1 MFNICLVEDEK
12 SLNNLIKTYLESA
25 GYNVIQCFS
34 GKEALELTTKIHLWI
49 LDIMLS
55 DDISGYDIIK
65 KIRET
70 DDKVPVIFTSAR
82 DQDLDKIIGLELG
95 SDDYITKPYSPKELV
110 LRVNNIIKRV
120 YKDTFDKITYE
131 DYKINVEKRT
141 VTLFDKEIKLT
152 TLEFELL
159 LLFVNNVGKSFSR
172 EEILNS
178 INSFKGE
185 YSQIPP
191 MYSALKQNGVRLY
204 ELARKGI
211 EVERKGRLINIH
223 NLEDIKINNPYIS
236 MKVTCSKGT
245 YIRSLCYDIGEKL
258 GVFATMT
265 QLNRAKTSVFSQ
277 EKSININELT
287 KENIN
292 DYILSMEEALE
303 KYDKIV
309 VNKKY
314 VKLLVNGVRVAD
326 GRFTKDKVI
335 NNKLYRVYDDENNF
349 IGLGE
354 RNDAGF
360 KIEKLLI
367 T

>member
-1 MFNICLVEDEK
+1 MNGVLNIFKPKGMSSFDAVRVVK
-12 SLNNLIKTYLESA
+12 KVA
-25 GYNVIQCFS
+25 GT
-34 GKEALELTTKIHLWI
+34 GKVGHTGTLDPEATGVLPICIGKATKII
-49 LDIMLS
+49 
-55 DDISGYDIIK
+55 
-65 KIRET
+65 
-70 DDKVPVIFTSAR
+70 
-82 DQDLDKIIGLELG
+82 
-95 SDDYITKPYSPKELV
+95 DYIMDSEK
-110 LRVNNIIKRV
+110 V
-120 YKDTFDKITYE
+120 YE
-131 DYKINVEKRT
+131 
-141 VTLFDKEIKLT
+141 VTLKLGIRT
-152 TLEFELL
+152 TTYDLEGEVLEERDPSHL
-159 LLFVNNVGKSFSR
+159 TE
-172 EEILNS
+172 EEILNA

-211 EVERKGRLINIH
+211 EVERKGRLVNIY

-303 KYDKIV
+303 KYDKIII
-309 VNKKY
+309 NKKY

>member
-1 MFNICLVEDEK
+1 MNGVLNIFKPKGMSSFDAVRVVK
-12 SLNNLIKTYLESA
+12 KVA
-25 GYNVIQCFS
+25 GT
-34 GKEALELTTKIHLWI
+34 GKVGHTGTLDPEATGVLPICIGKATKII
-49 LDIMLS
+49 
-55 DDISGYDIIK
+55 
-65 KIRET
+65 
-70 DDKVPVIFTSAR
+70 
-82 DQDLDKIIGLELG
+82 
-95 SDDYITKPYSPKELV
+95 DYIMDSEK
-110 LRVNNIIKRV
+110 V
-120 YKDTFDKITYE
+120 YE
-131 DYKINVEKRT
+131 
-141 VTLFDKEIKLT
+141 VTLKLGIRT
-152 TLEFELL
+152 TTYDLEGEVLEERDPSHL
-159 LLFVNNVGKSFSR
+159 TE
-172 EEILNS
+172 EEILNA

-211 EVERKGRLINIH
+211 EVERKGRLVNIY

-303 KYDKIV
+303 KYDKII

-314 VKLLVNGVRVAD
+314 AKLLVNGVRVAD

>member
-1 MFNICLVEDEK
+1 MNGVLNIFKPKGMSSFDAVRVVK
-12 SLNNLIKTYLESA
+12 KVA
-25 GYNVIQCFS
+25 GT
-34 GKEALELTTKIHLWI
+34 GKVGHTGTLDPEATGVLPICIGRATKII
-49 LDIMLS
+49 
-55 DDISGYDIIK
+55 
-65 KIRET
+65 
-70 DDKVPVIFTSAR
+70 
-82 DQDLDKIIGLELG
+82 
-95 SDDYITKPYSPKELV
+95 DYIMDSEK
-110 LRVNNIIKRV
+110 V
-120 YKDTFDKITYE
+120 YE
-131 DYKINVEKRT
+131 
-141 VTLFDKEIKLT
+141 VTLKLGIRT
-152 TLEFELL
+152 TTYDLEGEVLEERDPSHL
-159 LLFVNNVGKSFSR
+159 TE

-211 EVERKGRLINIH
+211 EVERKGRLVNIY

-303 KYDKIV
+303 
-309 VNKKY
+309 
-314 VKLLVNGVRVAD
+314 
-326 GRFTKDKVI
+326 
-335 NNKLYRVYDDENNF
+335 
-349 IGLGE
+349 
-354 RNDAGF
+354 
-360 KIEKLLI
+360 
-367 T
+367 

>member
-1 MFNICLVEDEK
+1 MNGVLNIFKPKGMSSFDAVRVVK
-12 SLNNLIKTYLESA
+12 KVA
-25 GYNVIQCFS
+25 GT
-34 GKEALELTTKIHLWI
+34 GKVGHTGTLDPEATGVLPICIGRATKII
-49 LDIMLS
+49 
-55 DDISGYDIIK
+55 
-65 KIRET
+65 
-70 DDKVPVIFTSAR
+70 
-82 DQDLDKIIGLELG
+82 
-95 SDDYITKPYSPKELV
+95 DYIMDSEK
-110 LRVNNIIKRV
+110 V
-120 YKDTFDKITYE
+120 YE
-131 DYKINVEKRT
+131 
-141 VTLFDKEIKLT
+141 VTLKLGIRT
-152 TLEFELL
+152 TTYDLEGEVLEERDPSHL
-159 LLFVNNVGKSFSR
+159 TE

-277 EKSININELT
+277 EKSINIDELT

>member
-1 MFNICLVEDEK
+1 MNGVLNIFKPKGMSSFDAVRVVK
-12 SLNNLIKTYLESA
+12 KVA
-25 GYNVIQCFS
+25 GT
-34 GKEALELTTKIHLWI
+34 GKVGHTGTLDPEATGVLPICIGRATKII
-49 LDIMLS
+49 
-55 DDISGYDIIK
+55 
-65 KIRET
+65 
-70 DDKVPVIFTSAR
+70 
-82 DQDLDKIIGLELG
+82 
-95 SDDYITKPYSPKELV
+95 DYIMDSEK
-110 LRVNNIIKRV
+110 V
-120 YKDTFDKITYE
+120 YE
-131 DYKINVEKRT
+131 
-141 VTLFDKEIKLT
+141 VTLKLGIRT
-152 TLEFELL
+152 TTYDLEGEVLEERDPSHL
-159 LLFVNNVGKSFSR
+159 TE

-303 KYDKIV
+303 KYDKII
-309 VNKKY
+309 VNKDRKS
-314 VKLLVNGVRVAD
+314 VV
-326 GRFTKDKVI
+326 
-335 NNKLYRVYDDENNF
+335 
-349 IGLGE
+349 
-354 RNDAGF
+354 
-360 KIEKLLI
+360 
-367 T
+367 

>member
-1 MFNICLVEDEK
+1 MNGVLNIFKPKGMSSFDAVRVVK
-12 SLNNLIKTYLESA
+12 KVA
-25 GYNVIQCFS
+25 GT
-34 GKEALELTTKIHLWI
+34 GKVGHTGTLDPEATGVLPICIGRATKII
-49 LDIMLS
+49 
-55 DDISGYDIIK
+55 
-65 KIRET
+65 
-70 DDKVPVIFTSAR
+70 
-82 DQDLDKIIGLELG
+82 
-95 SDDYITKPYSPKELV
+95 DYIMDSEK
-110 LRVNNIIKRV
+110 V
-120 YKDTFDKITYE
+120 YE
-131 DYKINVEKRT
+131 
-141 VTLFDKEIKLT
+141 VTLKLGIRT
-152 TLEFELL
+152 TTYDLEGEVLEERDPSHL
-159 LLFVNNVGKSFSR
+159 TE

-211 EVERKGRLINIH
+211 EVERKGRLVNIY

-277 EKSININELT
+277 EKSINIIELT

>member
-1 MFNICLVEDEK
+1 MNGVLNIFKPKGMSSFDAVRVVK
-12 SLNNLIKTYLESA
+12 KVART
-25 GYNVIQCFS
+25 
-34 GKEALELTTKIHLWI
+34 GKVGHTGTLDPEATGVLPICIGRATKII
-49 LDIMLS
+49 
-55 DDISGYDIIK
+55 
-65 KIRET
+65 
-70 DDKVPVIFTSAR
+70 
-82 DQDLDKIIGLELG
+82 
-95 SDDYITKPYSPKELV
+95 DYIMDSEK
-110 LRVNNIIKRV
+110 V
-120 YKDTFDKITYE
+120 YE
-131 DYKINVEKRT
+131 
-141 VTLFDKEIKLT
+141 VTLKLGIRT
-152 TLEFELL
+152 TTYDLEGEVLEERDPSHL
-159 LLFVNNVGKSFSR
+159 TE

-303 KYDKIV
+303 KYDKII

-314 VKLLVNGVRVAD
+314 AKLLVNGVRVAD

>member
-1 MFNICLVEDEK
+1 MNGVLNIFKPKGMSSFDAVRVVK
-12 SLNNLIKTYLESA
+12 KVA
-25 GYNVIQCFS
+25 GT
-34 GKEALELTTKIHLWI
+34 GKVGHTGTLDPEATGVLPICIGRATKII
-49 LDIMLS
+49 
-55 DDISGYDIIK
+55 
-65 KIRET
+65 
-70 DDKVPVIFTSAR
+70 
-82 DQDLDKIIGLELG
+82 
-95 SDDYITKPYSPKELV
+95 DYIMDSEK
-110 LRVNNIIKRV
+110 V
-120 YKDTFDKITYE
+120 YE
-131 DYKINVEKRT
+131 
-141 VTLFDKEIKLT
+141 VTLKLGIRT
-152 TLEFELL
+152 TTYDLEGEVLEERDPSHL
-159 LLFVNNVGKSFSR
+159 TE

-211 EVERKGRLINIH
+211 EVEIKGRLVNIY